1 MAIANFTLDVSLVKE
16 YFQYDAETG
25 ILSWKKN
32 QRKSL
37 LGVSCGHK
45 RKDGYLQTHFKCV
58 HYLTHRLVWIFVYDE
73 HPDGYLDHI
82 NGNRSD
88 NRIENL
94 RIVTKKQ
101 NAENRK
107 KRQNKSSKFKGVC
120 FRKDSNK
127 WTAQIGSNYKLKH
140 LGYFETEELAYEAYK
155 KAAELLHTRN
165 NVNFQEIV

>member
-1 MAIANFTLDVSLVKE
+1 MTVANFTLDTSLVKE
-16 YFQYDAETG
+16 YFQYDPKTG

-37 LGVSCGHK
+37 LGMPSGHK
-45 RKDGYLQTHFKCV
+45 RKDGYLQTHFKCA
-58 HYLTHRLVWIFVYDE
+58 HYLTHRLIWIYVYGE

-101 NAENRK
+101 NSENRK
-107 KRQNKSSKFKGVC
+107 KRLGRSSKFKGVC

-155 KAAELLHTRN
+155 QAAQLLHTRN
-165 NVNFQEIV
+165 NVTFQENV